1 MACLWT
7 QFDAVGVLAAA
18 SGESG
23 GPVAEGPSSPQE
35 ERAADNERDEDSL
48 AGLELNPMSS
58 MLSSSAPELSGEWHE
73 VRRRRAAAAREH
85 EESEHAAK
93 EWKEKVRIA
102 FWVVLFFICAC
113 LTGWLADCER
123 VRDVHIASKSHSPS
137 LFSSFFL
144 AK

>member
-1 MACLWT
+1 M
-7 QFDAVGVLAAA
+7 GVLTAA
-18 SGESG
+18 SGESK

-35 ERAADNERDEDSL
+35 ERAAERDEDSL

-85 EESEHAAK
+85 EESERAAK
-93 EWKEKVRIA
+93 EWKEKVHLA
-102 FWVVLFFICAC
+102 FGALLFFIGAC

-123 VRDVHIASKSHSPS
+123 EGEVHIACKSHSPS
-137 LFSSFFL
+137 PFF
-144 AK
+144 